1 MYTKLSKD
9 LSRELNISLDSVF
22 ITDFMPSAPDTYV
35 KVYLA
40 GLYLAYSGNE
50 DSSPE
55 KIALMLGIDASTVND
70 AFTFWSNS
78 GIVNILPTNPPTIEY
93 LPVTKNS
100 LALRKFSKT
109 KYKDFNDQ
117 LHAMFPSRNIL
128 PNEYNEYYS
137 IMETMHIEPTAL
149 LTIIA
154 YSIRLKGESVTYP
167 YILAVARN
175 LAHQGCITYER
186 VEEQLSEFDGY
197 DQDLSAVLKSLGAK
211 KSASLEDKRMLKK
224 WTKEFGFA
232 LETVIAVAKTV
243 KKGGMEKLDA
253 LLTRYYENHLF
264 STAEINS
271 YNENRDRLYS
281 LAKSINRII
290 GVYYEQLDYIIETYI
305 LKWLGYGFDDAT
317 LLSIAE
323 YCFKRNIR
331 NLDGMNATVEKFY
344 RQGLLSQADIGAF
357 MQEATKKDAEIREI
371 LDKAGISR
379 PVNSRDRDAYRTWT
393 YSWKIPSELISY
405 CATLSQGNAN
415 PVSYMNAILSA
426 WKNAG
431 VDTVEKAKKFRPES
445 AGDGKAEKP
454 TVVKTYNT
462 EELNALFDNLN
473 YEDL

>member
-1 MYTKLSKD
+1 
-9 LSRELNISLDSVF
+9 
-22 ITDFMPSAPDTYV
+22 
-35 KVYLA
+35 
-40 GLYLAYSGNE
+40 
-50 DSSPE
+50 
-55 KIALMLGIDASTVND
+55 
-70 AFTFWSNS
+70 
-78 GIVNILPTNPPTIEY
+78 
-93 LPVTKNS
+93 
-100 LALRKFSKT
+100 
-109 KYKDFNDQ
+109 
-117 LHAMFPSRNIL
+117 
-128 PNEYNEYYS
+128 
-137 IMETMHIEPTAL
+137 
-149 LTIIA
+149 
-154 YSIRLKGESVTYP
+154 
-167 YILAVARN
+167 
-175 LAHQGCITYER
+175 
-186 VEEQLSEFDGY
+186 
-197 DQDLSAVLKSLGAK
+197 
-211 KSASLEDKRMLKK
+211 
-224 WTKEFGFA
+224 
-232 LETVIAVAKTV
+232 
-243 KKGGMEKLDA
+243 MEKLDA

-371 LDKAGISR
+371 LDKAGVSR

-462 EELNALFDNLN
+462 DELNALFDNLN